1 MQNLIK
7 IMDVIEEKTITNL
20 DAFEIIKK
28 RESTQEAPLSRMQMI
43 TLDYLAKTTSQFNEK
58 NKKEIAEK
66 LANEISKLKE
76 DYIIAILNCVPKD
89 EDDVEVLFSKER
101 INLEK
106 SELTQIVQIVK
117 SFIKTKEKKK

>member
-1 MQNLIK
+1 
-7 IMDVIEEKTITNL
+7 MDVIEEKTITNL

>member
-66 LANEISKLKE
+66 LGNEISKLKE
-76 DYIIAILNCVPKD
+76 DHIIAILNCVPKD
-89 EDDVEVLFSKER
+89 EEDLDVLFSKER

-117 SFIKTKEKKK
+117 PFIKTKEKKK